1 MPKILRKIFFSSMT
15 LFCRKNSTFI
25 YYIYLS
31 MNVSSKIILYYIIL
45 YFIIISYL
53 LTIRYNIIQSN
64 QNLSLCINELYHI
77 KDF

>member
-1 MPKILRKIFFSSMT
+1 
-15 LFCRKNSTFI
+15 
-25 YYIYLS
+25 